1 MKRKPLRWCRNPPR
15 IRNKRKRGLLGSAVL
30 VRGMVCEEE
39 YELVEQIG
47 RGSFGKVYR
56 AQHDSGEVHAIKVRT
71 DCV

>member
-1 MKRKPLRWCRNPPR
+1 M
-15 IRNKRKRGLLGSAVL
+15 
-30 VRGMVCEEE
+30 CEEE

-71 DCV
+71 DCVPSDFFYVCLTPDC